1 MQELIQTLKN
11 LPLMLTSKPA
21 TVEQIIH
28 VQQDLKINK
37 IAKIPQDF
45 TELLHQLNTLEY
57 DGTYLLGI
65 NPRSYY
71 LDIFAENEMLNLP
84 NKENLL
90 ILGYDEF
97 EYLAYNQTTQCYQ
110 IIDKDTLEVLQT
122 FSDLVKAI
130 KYLFKIDNDEEYF

>member
-1 MQELIQTLKN
+1 MQELIQKLKN
-11 LPLMLTSKPA
+11 LPLMLTARPVS
-21 TVEQIIH
+21 TEQVIH
-28 VQQDLKINK
+28 TQQDLKINN
-37 IAKIPQDF
+37 IAAIPLDF
-45 TELLHQLNTLEY
+45 IELMHHINTLEF

-97 EYLAYNQTTQCYQ
+97 EYLTYNQTTQCYQ